1 MNTIC
6 NKRLSIIVPVLNE
19 AEGVVSFLKALQI
32 LRSRQ
37 VEIILVDGG
46 SSDKTR
52 VLAGPW
58 VDQLFQVS
66 ASRAGQMNYGAERA
80 KGEVLLFLHGDTF
93 LPDGVLNKLDGFVD
107 STALWGRF
115 DLKLSGMHP
124 LFRIIETFINWRSR
138 LSGIATGDQAMFVRR
153 KVFSEMGGFPAIPLM
168 EDVAFSAT
176 LKKQSAPFCID
187 LPVVTDSRR
196 WQRKGILKTVLFMW
210 VLRLAFYLGV
220 SPQRLHAWY
229 YAGK

>member
-1 MNTIC
+1 M
-6 NKRLSIIVPVLNE
+6 
-19 AEGVVSFLKALQI
+19 
-32 LRSRQ
+32 
-37 VEIILVDGG
+37 
-46 SSDKTR
+46 
-52 VLAGPW
+52 
-58 VDQLFQVS
+58 
-66 ASRAGQMNYGAERA
+66 
-80 KGEVLLFLHGDTF
+80 
-93 LPDGVLNKLDGFVD
+93 
-107 STALWGRF
+107 
-115 DLKLSGMHP
+115 KLSGVHP

-176 LKKQSAPFCID
+176 LKQQSAPFCID

-196 WQRKGILKTVLFMW
+196 WQRKGILRTVLFMW